1 MDTDDICDEFFDWF
15 NFAVNLFRH
24 TPLKWIFYDIVT
36 ILKSIS
42 FVDFILLKYLQ
53 KEVIG

>member
-1 MDTDDICDEFFDWF
+1 MIFAMNSSIGF
-15 NFAVNLFRH
+15 NFAVNLVRH